1 MLTTFSYI
9 QIPLLALML
18 LGGCAAKLGRAVQR
32 RSIDAGLGPTALFPL
47 RLRPLAAAKGVSLS
61 QLALA
66 WVMQQPGVT
75 TPIIGPRTLEQLEDN
90 LKATT
95 ITLSAEELKAIDAIV
110 PPGTHVSVYYEA
122 DFGPHLH
129 RW

>member
-1 MLTTFSYI
+1 MQGAMY
-9 QIPLLALML
+9 
-18 LGGCAAKLGRAVQR
+18 VE
-32 RSIDAGLGPTALFPL
+32 
-47 RLRPLAAAKGVSLS
+47 RLRPLAEARNVSLS
-61 QLALA
+61 QFALA

-75 TPIIGPRTLEQLEDN
+75 SPIIGPRTLDQLEDN
-90 LKATT
+90 LHAIGLKLTAD
-95 ITLSAEELKAIDAIV
+95 ELGAVDAIV